1 MTNKKQ
7 IKSEAA
13 IAIKFLH
20 KFHVNNDKEAIEAG
34 EMLYQWKKLIREGDK
49 EIQGIYNYLKLQID
63 QYEQTVQ
70 HPEVTGAEL
79 LKYLMEEHNH
89 KQIDLTDVAP
99 RSVISEILHG
109 KRDLNKNHIARLAC
123 KYNVSPALYP
133 KEITEQNSLSSP

>member
-70 HPEVTGAEL
+70 QPEVTGAEL

-89 KQIDLTDVAP
+89 KQIDLADVAP

-109 KRDLNKNHIARLAC
+109 KRDLNKNHIARLAH
-123 KYNVSPALYP
+123 KYKVSPALFF
-133 KEITEQNSLSSP
+133 

>member
-1 MTNKKQ
+1 MINLIMTNKKQ

-70 HPEVTGAEL
+70 QPEVTGAEL

-89 KQIDLTDVAP
+89 KQIDLADVAP

-109 KRDLNKNHIARLAC
+109 KRDLNKNHIARLAH
-123 KYNVSPALYP
+123 KYKVSPALFF
-133 KEITEQNSLSSP
+133 